1 MFTFYNHP
9 KSSLHHERRPPLHMS
24 HPSEEETA
32 SLWPIAGLL
41 FLILPL
47 LHRLLLLILRGPLSR
62 VVPDENAPFNATRV
76 DSKIEL
82 VECASINGNVLRK
95 SRDVVV
101 DQKDCRQEYWV
112 VAYGDVLKMV
122 PEMMMTGQNRI
133 TTVGGRFGPGEQILA
148 CILFTLLNCNKSYH
162 ISTLSISIVGFL

>member
-41 FLILPL
+41 FFILPL
-47 LHRLLLLILRGPLSR
+47 LHLLLLLILRGPLSR
-62 VVPDENAPFNATRV
+62 AEPDENAPFNATRV

-82 VECASINGNVLRK
+82 VKCASINGNVLRK
-95 SRDVVV
+95 ERDVVV

-112 VAYGDVLKMV
+112 VAYGDVLKMHWL
-122 PEMMMTGQNRI
+122 TS
-133 TTVGGRFGPGEQILA
+133 GPVDDDDW
-148 CILFTLLNCNKSYH
+148 TKSYYNSRRSFWSWGANPCNVFYSH
-162 ISTLSISIVGFL
+162 Y